1 MCHLG
6 LSRVHRDIRS
16 CREAVVL
23 NEEIEEIED
32 VEPAMFGFDSWCW
45 MIS

>member
-23 NEEIEEIED
+23 YEEIED